1 MAAAVWTACTKLLLQ
16 KKMWNPEESDLFGVS
31 LFYGRFLRGV
41 LKEGVFF
48 RWFLMVK
55 VVVNRW

>member
-1 MAAAVWTACTKLLLQ
+1 
-16 KKMWNPEESDLFGVS
+16 MWSPEESDLFGVS